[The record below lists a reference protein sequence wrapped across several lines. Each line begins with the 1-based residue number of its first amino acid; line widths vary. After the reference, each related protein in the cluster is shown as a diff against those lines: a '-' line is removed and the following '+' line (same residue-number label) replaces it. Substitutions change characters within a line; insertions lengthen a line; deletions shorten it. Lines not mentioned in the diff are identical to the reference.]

1 MFDKLKFIRF
11 PEIEPVKK
19 LIPIIKLT
27 GKLIVSLIKRFNLVL
42 VELFCIPI
50 IKIRNIEELNI
61 NEKIS
66 FFKVK

>member
-50 IKIRNIEELNI
+50 IKIKNIEELNI

-66 FFKVK
+66 FFNVK